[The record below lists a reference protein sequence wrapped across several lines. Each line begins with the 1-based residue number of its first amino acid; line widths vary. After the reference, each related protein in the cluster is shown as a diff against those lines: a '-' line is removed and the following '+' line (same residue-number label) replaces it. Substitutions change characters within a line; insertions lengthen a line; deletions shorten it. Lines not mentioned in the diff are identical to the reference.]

1 MGLAR
6 RICGEPGESHP
17 GREGNGL
24 LANQLWLLRRQRHQS
39 RERRVSED
47 SERVEN
53 FVTSGALT
61 FQSHRVES
69 HGAPGDHP
77 PASEYSTMVHA
88 TPRLP
93 PQSNSEAPDTS
104 STTKFAAVSESTVL
118 TGIPSPDAHATS
130 APTAAR
136 ATALIS
142 AGKKRSTR
150 SALTFTA

>member
-1 MGLAR
+1 M
-6 RICGEPGESHP
+6 
-17 GREGNGL
+17 
-24 LANQLWLLRRQRHQS
+24 
-39 RERRVSED
+39 SED
-47 SERVEN
+47 SERVET

-61 FQSHRVES
+61 FQSLRVES
-69 HGAPGDHP
+69 IGAPGDHPP

-150 SALTFTA
+150 LARTFTA